1 MTKLSIEDDQS
12 SKTEFALTRDEYSLG
27 RADGNAV
34 RLTERNISRHHAKLV
49 RNGAGWV
56 IQDLSSYNGCFV
68 NGERVRESAPL
79 RDGDLLQLGDYRLAL
94 VDEAA
99 DSSDGDKDT
108 WRRSNTLV
116 DQPDRLVMLV
126 GPTPGSE
133 FPLRPGMLIGRGDEC
148 DISINHASVSRVHA
162 ELRGLGDGRFEIID
176 KNSANG
182 VRLNGVELERA
193 LIDARDNIE
202 LGDVV
207 LRFIPAGQIYR
218 PGADEAHRLGSPDTP
233 LEPVSA
239 REPQTARGLSLG
251 TKAMVAAAVLAVLT
265 LIVVWFS
272 RGSATNA
279 LPAASSPDQAA
290 KLLERADRLLKAG
303 DVEAA
308 HEQVLEIPAGSNAR
322 KSAPFRMIEAEWA
335 DHVFELAKEADE
347 TERRALLDRIART
360 PTVDTMRRKRA
371 AQELAA
377 LTAESVDVDDLPS
390 APQEAEPTDSPEQAL
405 PERERSDGAAAKN
418 RKPAAKAPNPSGAK
432 PPPRSAATN
441 ATLVRDSPF

>member
-176 KNSANG
+176 QNSANG

-322 KSAPFRMIEAEWA
+322 KSAPFRMI
-335 DHVFELAKEADE
+335 
-347 TERRALLDRIART
+347 
-360 PTVDTMRRKRA
+360 
-371 AQELAA
+371 
-377 LTAESVDVDDLPS
+377 
-390 APQEAEPTDSPEQAL
+390 
-405 PERERSDGAAAKN
+405 
-418 RKPAAKAPNPSGAK
+418 
-432 PPPRSAATN
+432 
-441 ATLVRDSPF
+441 